1 MGTLPLLPPPFSPPQ
16 SQLHICTVSVT
27 SPHLLFAPS
36 PFSVHS
42 HSSPLA
48 SRLSYRV
55 FFFPHPIFPPH
66 FHRLNTVF
74 IDRSQSTSLPQQ
86 HPLLTQT
93 TYHFSPSTCLLSKIM
108 RPMATSSL
116 MA

>member
-1 MGTLPLLPPPFSPPQ
+1 MGTATLPLLPPPFSPPQ

-66 FHRLNTVF
+66 FLKLNASRKTIRALCQRLNTVC
-74 IDRSQSTSLPQQ
+74 STL
-86 HPLLTQT
+86 
-93 TYHFSPSTCLLSKIM
+93 YALLSSMKH
-108 RPMATSSL
+108 
-116 MA
+116 